1 MESLFIENYNQ
12 IKIKKAENFA
22 KKVGILVRKVLTK
35 WVNYVH
41 NGKQWEKV
49 VKGGVI
55 MVIDCIQF
63 RVANSRLFS
72 FLKENS
78 RTNLELQLIRFWARH
93 PRARLSLYTIASAM
107 DTAKINLREAIK
119 SLIEKGILQ
128 EQEDDN
134 GLITYSLATN
144 PHTQEY
150 IEELAK
156 LDWNEIRILEKQLE
170 GEVVLV

>member
-1 MESLFIENYNQ
+1 MFY
-12 IKIKKAENFA
+12 
-22 KKVGILVRKVLTK
+22 
-35 WVNYVH
+35 

-49 VKGGVI
+49 VKGGNI
-55 MVIDCIQF
+55 MVIDCVQYRI
-63 RVANSRLFS
+63 ANSRLFH

-93 PRARLSLYTIASAM
+93 PRTKLSLYTIANAL
-107 DTAKINLREAIK
+107 DTAKINLREAIR

-128 EQEDDN
+128 EQQDDN
-134 GLITYSLATN
+134 GLITYSLVDN
-144 PHTQEY
+144 PQTQEF

-170 GEVVLV
+170 CEAVLV

>member
-1 MESLFIENYNQ
+1 MVY
-12 IKIKKAENFA
+12 
-22 KKVGILVRKVLTK
+22 
-35 WVNYVH
+35 

-49 VKGGVI
+49 VKGENI
-55 MVIDCIQF
+55 MVIDCVQY
-63 RVANSRLFS
+63 RMANSRLFH

-93 PRARLSLYTIASAM
+93 PRTKLSLYTIANAL
-107 DTAKINLREAIK
+107 DTAKINLREAIR

-128 EQEDDN
+128 EQQDVND
-134 GLITYSLATN
+134 LITYSLVSD
-144 PHTQEY
+144 PQTQEY

-170 GEVVLV
+170 CEAVLA